1 MNHIKWFKEFY
12 KIFYSFA
19 LLLYKYQIKIYIKIH
34 NLKSLLKKTKIVCI
48 AIEKFFLLIIH
59 ETRVFFLVENAENI
73 DKS

>member
-19 LLLYKYQIKIYIKIH
+19 LLLYQIKIYIKIY
-34 NLKSLLKKTKIVCI
+34 NLKSLLKKIKIVCI
-48 AIEKFFLLIIH
+48 AIEKFFLLITH
-59 ETRVFFLVENAENI
+59 ETRVFFLAENAENI

>member
-1 MNHIKWFKEFY
+1 MNHIKWLKEFY

-19 LLLYKYQIKIYIKIH
+19 LLLYKYQIKIYIKIY

-48 AIEKFFLLIIH
+48 AIEKFFLLITH
-59 ETRVFFLVENAENI
+59 ETRVFFLAENAENI